1 MPFMFSEEDTAY
13 MQAALA
19 EAKKAAASDEV
30 PIGAVLV
37 EVATGDIVARAS
49 NSTRRD
55 ADPTHHAEIRVIREV
70 CKKAGAQRIPEH
82 DLYVTLEPCPMCAA
96 AISYARIRRVIF
108 AACDPKSGG
117 VLHGP
122 KLYEHGC
129 MHHKPEVQSGLC
141 GEEAGVLLKEFF
153 QTKREEK

>member
-1 MPFMFSEEDTAY
+1 
-13 MQAALA
+13 MQEALV
-19 EAKKAAASDEV
+19 EAQKAAGADEV

-37 EVATGDIVARAS
+37 NIETGEITARAS

-55 ADPTHHAEIRVIREV
+55 CDPTHHAEILAIRDA
-70 CKKAGAQRIPEH
+70 CKQVDAQRIPEY

-96 AISYARIRRVIF
+96 AISYARIRKVTF

-129 MHHKPEVQSGLC
+129 MHHKPEVQSGLL
-141 GEEAGVLLKEFF
+141 GEEAAVLLKEFF
-153 QTKREEK
+153 QKKRI